1 MSPPPNTAAL
11 GGTVDAVL
19 LDAGGV
25 LLLPD
30 PDAMRRALAPFGVD
44 ASDETCHRAHYASMR
59 EIDRIGR
66 LDWVAAD
73 RVLARVSGV
82 AEASI
87 EDAIG
92 AIEQVYLGNDWV
104 PVPGAAEA
112 LIRLQEAGIPL
123 AVVSNAE
130 GTMEQQ
136 LATHQ
141 ICSTDGQ
148 QCARVALV
156 VDSTVVGVE
165 KPDPAIFDFALEAL
179 GAAPE
184 RCLYLGD
191 TVHFDVNGARAAG
204 LRPVHVDPFDLCD
217 ADDHPHLPSVAAL
230 ADTLSA

>member
-1 MSPPPNTAAL
+1 MNVSAL
-11 GGTVDAVL
+11 GGAIDAVL

-30 PDAMRRALAPFGVD
+30 PAAMRQALAPFGVD
-44 ASDETCHRAHYASMR
+44 ASDETCQRAHYASMR

-66 LDWVAAD
+66 LDWAAAD

-82 AEASI
+82 AESSI

-92 AIEQVYLGNDWV
+92 PIEEVYLGREWV

-112 LIRLQEAGIPL
+112 LVRLQQAGLPL

-130 GTMEQQ
+130 GTMEQY

-148 QCARVALV
+148 QCARVAVV
-156 VDSTVVGVE
+156 VDSAVVGVE
-165 KPDPAIFDFALEAL
+165 KPDPAIFGFALDAL
-179 GAAPE
+179 GVAPE

-191 TVHFDVNGARAAG
+191 TVFFDVNGARAAG
-204 LRPVHVDPFDLCD
+204 LRPVHVDPFDLCA

-230 ADTLSA
+230 ADTLAP